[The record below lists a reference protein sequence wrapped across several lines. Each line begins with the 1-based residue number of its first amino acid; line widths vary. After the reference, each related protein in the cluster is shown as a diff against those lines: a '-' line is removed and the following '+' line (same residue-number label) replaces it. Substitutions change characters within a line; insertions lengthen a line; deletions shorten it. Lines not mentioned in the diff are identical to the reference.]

1 MNNPLSYSS
10 LKLDL
15 YSKDGIRLKPASGF
29 MVEVGSKYYLIT
41 NWHVLSGRNIS
52 AHESQEQIVE
62 PYILKTSL
70 HIYGGEGKT
79 SQPLFMGNRK
89 RITVQL
95 YDDNGAPRWLE
106 GRAKAQHQQMVDVV
120 ALPVELN
127 QFLSLSSG
135 RITDMHLST
144 YVSYQTDSPSNYWAK
159 VSTTPISAIDTD
171 VEYGPPDTV
180 YVIGYPLSW
189 APDGRDKSSAAFW
202 RTASIASEIHEKGR
216 TYPNVFFI
224 DPSAPEGMTGSPVV
238 GMKNGRT
245 KLLGVY
251 SDSSTAEFG
260 ANAGLVWDALLV
272 KELIGA
278 S

>member
-15 YSKDGIRLKPASGF
+15 FSKDGIRLKPASGF

-41 NWHVLSGRNIS
+41 NRHVLSGSNIP
-52 AHESQEQIVE
+52 AGGQLE
-62 PYILKTSL
+62 PVLEPFTLKTSL
-70 HIYGGEGKT
+70 HIHDEGIREAFHR
-79 SQPLFMGNRK
+79 Q

-95 YDDNGAPRWLE
+95 YDDNQAPRWIE
-106 GRAKAQHQQMVDVV
+106 QQANEHDQPIVDVV
-120 ALPVELN
+120 ALPIQSKLMNVDKLLRTIGGMPIKN
-127 QFLSLSSG
+127 IGL
-135 RITDMHLST
+135 
-144 YVSYQTDSPSNYWAK
+144 K
-159 VSTTPISAIDTD
+159 VSAMEVSAIDTD

-189 APDGRDKSSAAFW
+189 APDGMDKSGAAFW

-216 TYPNVFFI
+216 TYANVFFI

-251 SDSSTAEFG
+251 SDSTPAEFG
-260 ANAGLVWDALLV
+260 APAGLVWDALRL
-272 KELIGA
+272 KELIVA